1 MDYQLLQDLTVPLR
15 DVVNYEV
22 RVKNDSDPDIYQKLI
37 YAEGQLNISL
47 RALGSMVCKILTGY
61 ITIPTTS
68 FVYSKM
74 VIF

>member
-22 RVKNDSDPDIYQKLI
+22 RIKNGSDPDIQKLI

-61 ITIPTTS
+61 ITIPTTF

-74 VIF
+74 MIF